1 MKEEVEEEEE
11 DGRRSVV
18 TYCCPS
24 LNELTEMSPHL
35 TPLVLGANYF
45 DCKDF
50 EKITGRSLCA
60 QLVNKPRE
68 SFFFFFRCGRKLS
81 FQEGRG
87 WRALLLEEKKNKRW
101 WRTKEALQRA
111 KSPR

>member
-45 DCKDF
+45 DCKTL
-50 EKITGRSLCA
+50 KRS
-60 QLVNKPRE
+60 PD
-68 SFFFFFRCGRKLS
+68 
-81 FQEGRG
+81 
-87 WRALLLEEKKNKRW
+87 
-101 WRTKEALQRA
+101 EACVHNL
-111 KSPR
+111 